1 VPEGRD
7 RAFVVVLAVFAGVR
21 AGLVGGVVLTFLYL
35 AGALP
40 VRALVGYL
48 VVVLVLAAL
57 MAVGYLR
64 LARRA
69 GR

>member
-1 VPEGRD
+1 
-7 RAFVVVLAVFAGVR
+7 LAVFAGVR
-21 AGLVGGVVLTFLYL
+21 AGLVGGVVLAFLYL
-35 AGALP
+35 AGAVP

-48 VVVLVLAAL
+48 VVVLVLAVL

>member
-1 VPEGRD
+1 MPEGRD

-21 AGLVGGVVLTFLYL
+21 AGLVGGVVLAFLYL
-35 AGALP
+35 AGAVP

-48 VVVLVLAAL
+48 VVVLVLAVL